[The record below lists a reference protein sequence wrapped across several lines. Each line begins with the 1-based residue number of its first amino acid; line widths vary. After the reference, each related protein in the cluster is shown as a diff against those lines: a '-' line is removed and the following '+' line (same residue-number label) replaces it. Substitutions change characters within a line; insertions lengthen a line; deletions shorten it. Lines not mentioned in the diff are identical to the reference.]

1 MLVNALMEYKG
12 QPNFS
17 GIVLVERRS
26 AARVL
31 AELLSRTPEL
41 SWLKCGSLTG
51 HGTQKDMLV
60 KSQKNVMDS
69 FREGLFNLIVATE

>member
-1 MLVNALMEYKG
+1 
-12 QPNFS
+12 
-17 GIVLVERRS
+17 
-26 AARVL
+26 
-31 AELLSRTPEL
+31 L
-41 SWLKCGSLTG
+41 SWLRCGSLTG